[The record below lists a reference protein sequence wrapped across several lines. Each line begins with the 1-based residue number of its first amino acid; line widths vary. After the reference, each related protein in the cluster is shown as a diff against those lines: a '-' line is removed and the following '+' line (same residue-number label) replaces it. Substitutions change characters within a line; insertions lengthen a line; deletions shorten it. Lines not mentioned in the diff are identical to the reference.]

1 MAAERDG
8 NVFAR
13 IIPTHG
19 RKAISEAMQGILD
32 ASAVVMTDGLP
43 ADKHLG
49 KDRTHLSVNHSQQQ
63 YARTD
68 EETGHRVHVNR
79 VESFN
84 GFLGRAVVGV
94 FHVVS
99 PKHLGR
105 YAGEAAF
112 RWNRKK
118 TSCLDR
124 MAALIRN
131 GDGRV
136 LPYDVLT
143 GAA

>member
-8 NVFAR
+8 DVFTSL
-13 IIPTHG
+13 IPTHG
-19 RKAISEAMQGILD
+19 RKAISAALQGVLD

-43 ADKHLG
+43 AYKHLG
-49 KDRTHLSVNHSQQQ
+49 KDRAHLAVNHSQRECV
-63 YARTD
+63 RTD
-68 EETGHRVHVNR
+68 EETGRCVHVNR

-94 FHVVS
+94 FHFVS

-124 MAALIRN
+124 MVSLIRN
-131 GDGRV
+131 GEGRV
-136 LPYDVLT
+136 LPYDFLT
-143 GAA
+143 AAA